1 MESLVFYIFAIM
13 AVGGGWVVVY
23 SKNLV
28 YSAFSLLFTFVG
40 IAGLYGLLMADFIA
54 ATQIM
59 IYAGGVLILVL
70 FGVMLTARKTS
81 IEITQSNLPRL
92 PGAII
97 SGLVFL
103 LLMLVIFSEPGWNS
117 ASNPGVKE
125 TAFVIGKLLMTKY
138 LIPFELASIL
148 LLAALI
154 GSVFIARK
162 EES

>member
-13 AVGGGWVVVY
+13 VIGGGWVVIY

-28 YSAFSLLFTFVG
+28 YSAFSLLFTLVG
-40 IAGLYGLLMADFIA
+40 IAGMYGLLMADFIA

-103 LLMLVIFSEPGWNS
+103 LLMWVFFGEPGWNS

-125 TAFVIGKLLMTKY
+125 TVPVIGKLLMTKY

-154 GSVFIARK
+154 GSVFVARK

>member
-1 MESLVFYIFAIM
+1 MVI
-13 AVGGGWVVVY
+13 Y

-40 IAGLYGLLMADFIA
+40 IAGMYGLLMADFIA

-125 TAFVIGKLLMTKY
+125 TVSVIGKLLMTKY

>member
-1 MESLVFYIFAIM
+1 MESFVFYIFAIM
-13 AVGGGWVVVY
+13 VVIGGWIVI
-23 SKNLV
+23 SSRNLI

-40 IAGLYGLLMADFIA
+40 LAGLYGLLMADFIA
-54 ATQIM
+54 ATQIL
-59 IYAGGVLILVL
+59 IYAGGVLILLL
-70 FGVMLTARKTS
+70 FGIMLTARKTS

-97 SGLVFL
+97 SSLIFL
-103 LLMLVIFSEPGWNS
+103 LLMVVIFSEPNWNS
-117 ASNPGVKE
+117 ATNPGVRE
-125 TAFVIGKLLMTKY
+125 TVPMIGKLLMTKY

-154 GSVFIARK
+154 GSVFIARR

>member
-1 MESLVFYIFAIM
+1 MESFVFYIFAVM
-13 AVGGGWVVVY
+13 SVVGGWVVIY

-28 YSAFSLLFTFVG
+28 YSAFSLLLTFVG

-54 ATQIM
+54 AIQIL

-70 FGVMLTARKTS
+70 FGVMLTARKSS

-103 LLMLVIFSEPGWNS
+103 LLMLVIFREQSWNS
-117 ASNPGVKE
+117 ESNQGVNE
-125 TAFVIGKLLMTKY
+125 TVTVIGTLLMTKY